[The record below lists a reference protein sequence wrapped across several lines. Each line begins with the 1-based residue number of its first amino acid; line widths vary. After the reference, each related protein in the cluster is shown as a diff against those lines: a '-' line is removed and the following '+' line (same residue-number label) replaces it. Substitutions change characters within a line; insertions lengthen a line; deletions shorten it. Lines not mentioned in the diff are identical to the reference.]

1 MAGTGLKRERNG
13 KELDMETKTKTKGP
27 NNASATLSKVAIG
40 QLIQVATGQGRH
52 NVSDI
57 SPGALAELAQ
67 AGMVEQRAPE
77 IPADRTLEAQI
88 QKNREALAIVAHW
101 AKTACPKDPFKGSI
115 KGQGWNGIRHHEH
128 PAYTAFNQIQKPQEY
143 RACSVT
149 VISQKGWD
157 FLAGLGITKPSKEDE
172 GKPCVR

>member
-1 MAGTGLKRERNG
+1 
-13 KELDMETKTKTKGP
+13 METKTKTKTKGQADTP
-27 NNASATLSKVAIG
+27 AKLSKVAIG

-52 NVSDI
+52 GVSDI

-67 AGMVEQRAPE
+67 AGMVEHRAPE
-77 IPADRTLEAQI
+77 IPADKTLEAQI
-88 QKNREALAIVAHW
+88 QKNREALAVVAHW
-101 AKTACPKDPFKGSI
+101 AKTTCPKDPFKGTI
-115 KGQGWNGIRHHEH
+115 KGQGWNGVRHHGH
-128 PAYTAFNQIQKPQEY
+128 PAYRAFQQIQKPQEY

-157 FLAGLGITKPSKEDE
+157 FLAGLGITKPSQKDE

>member
-1 MAGTGLKRERNG
+1 
-13 KELDMETKTKTKGP
+13 METKTKTKTKGT
-27 NNASATLSKVAIG
+27 NNTPAKLSKVAIG

-52 NVSDI
+52 TIADI

-77 IPADRTLEAQI
+77 IPADKTLEAQV
-88 QKNREALAIVAHW
+88 QKNREALAVVAHW
-101 AKTACPKDPFKGSI
+101 AKTTCPKDPFKGSLR
-115 KGQGWNGIRHHEH
+115 GHH

-143 RACSVT
+143 RACPKT

-157 FLAGLGITKPSKEDE
+157 FLAGLGITKPSAKDE

>member
-1 MAGTGLKRERNG
+1 
-13 KELDMETKTKTKGP
+13 METKTKTKTKGT
-27 NNASATLSKVAIG
+27 NNTPAKLSKVAIG

-52 NVSDI
+52 TIADI
-57 SPGALAELAQ
+57 SPGALAALAQ

-77 IPADRTLEAQI
+77 IPADKTLEAQV
-88 QKNREALAIVAHW
+88 QKNREALAVVAYW
-101 AKTACPKDPFKGSI
+101 AKTTCPKDPFKGSLR
-115 KGQGWNGIRHHEH
+115 GQH

-143 RACSVT
+143 RACPKT

-157 FLAGLGITKPSKEDE
+157 FLAGLGITKPSAKDE